1 MDIEREKPAIIISM
15 EDFNKLETQLKSQE
29 PEEYIEPEYLEE
41 GGGIP
46 NKMFFVDEDYKPLNK
61 GCFIYLFLVS
71 EALKEINDSEYSV
84 NSENFVPNTKQT
96 NIINLIKT
104 KFKNYLEIYR
114 KIPVNELKMKL
125 NILCVEFLKILDKE
139 TIQTIYKTLLKNIF
153 EQRKKQLR
161 KNIEDYKKYYETEIF
176 KTIETEEAEKLSD
189 KLCRP
194 IKEIVKELIDIN
206 TVKKIDI
213 EKTINKIA
221 LKKSIKNNA
230 PSRVNLNIES
240 KLKEIEKINNELP
253 KFDELDKIYEK
264 FDENNF
270 EYDDI
275 KTVIKQLKQ
284 TITKY
289 KEIYKVMQASKDKYD
304 KISIYKQLIELKR
317 SIYEKQIEIEK
328 LINKTQKDRFIDK
341 YQNRIEAVKRF
352 EKNTIDIYNYYKK
365 GSNLPVEGLKY
376 TLQGL
381 LITHQKI
388 QELIKDLDDY
398 KAVSLIFDKLTP
410 KEQEEIK
417 DKFDIFN
424 KPTDEFATIDT
435 FENKE
440 INIFTL
446 LGTYF
451 IYLYGKITKQDLIN
465 DNPKI
470 YENFIKEDVLISYDE
485 DLYEELKD
493 IYIDEDEDDIDKYQK
508 IINFESIIKDI
519 LETLNIIRDN
529 KYINTNI
536 KDLDASATIGDDIIK
551 QLEKLD
557 IKKYDDFIIYFKNII
572 PKIIKE
578 FKKVKEVKED
588 DKPEV
593 KEDED
598 AAKAASKP
606 KGEDIVDDKKDDV
619 LHLLSQIEEEDKKNG
634 DGIKKF
640 NINKNELIKVSS
652 GGSLINEKQPLNAKE
667 KMIKTNPSFDPPT
680 RPKKDT
686 INNINNRRK
695 IRDVR
700 ITNYNRKKIQ
710 NSIND
715 LNNNIGLYDKL
726 NPNFL
731 NALSQP
737 QGGGTFFTKK
747 VNKIINNIKQEAKKI

>member
-46 NKMFFVDEDYKPLNK
+46 NKKFFVDEDYKPLNK

-71 EALKEINDSEYSV
+71 EALKEINESEYSV

-104 KFKNYLEIYR
+104 KFKNYVEIYR

-125 NILCVEFLKILDKE
+125 NILCVEFLKNLDKE

-206 TVKKIDI
+206 AVKKIDI

-230 PSRVNLNIES
+230 PNRVNLNIEN

-264 FDENNF
+264 FDENNYEF
-270 EYDDI
+270 EDI
-275 KTVIKQLKQ
+275 KTAIKQLKQ

-304 KISIYKQLIELKR
+304 KISLYKQLIELKR
-317 SIYEKQIEIEK
+317 TIYEKQIEIEN
-328 LINKTQKDRFIDK
+328 LIKKTIKDRFIDK
-341 YQNRIEAVKRF
+341 YQNRIKAVKRF
-352 EKNTIDIYNYYKK
+352 EENTIYIYNYYKK
-365 GSNLPVEGLKY
+365 GSNIPLYEGLKY
-376 TLQGL
+376 TIHNL

-398 KAVSLIFDKLTP
+398 KAVSLVFDKLKP
-410 KEQEEIK
+410 EEQEEIK
-417 DKFDIFN
+417 VKYDIFN
-424 KPTDEFATIDT
+424 KPTDEFVTIDT

-440 INIFTL
+440 INIFVL
-446 LGTYF
+446 LGTYI
-451 IYLYGKITKQDLIN
+451 IYLYGKITKQDLIK

-470 YENFIKEDVLISYDE
+470 YENFIEEDIINGEYNEDVYKELMELDQSLIIE
-485 DLYEELKD
+485 RFLD
-493 IYIDEDEDDIDKYQK
+493 I
-508 IINFESIIKDI
+508 
-519 LETLNIIRDN
+519 LNIIRDN
-529 KYINTNI
+529 KYINTEI
-536 KDLDASATIGDDIIK
+536 KDLEASKTIGDDIIK
-551 QLEKLD
+551 QLEELD
-557 IKKYDDFIIYFKNII
+557 IKKYDDFIIYFTNKV
-572 PKIIKE
+572 PK
-578 FKKVKEVKED
+578 KEVKEEVKKD
-588 DKPEV
+588 DKPEDND
-593 KEDED
+593 DENEEIVID
-598 AAKAASKP
+598 
-606 KGEDIVDDKKDDV
+606 GE
-619 LHLLSQIEEEDKKNG
+619 
-634 DGIKKF
+634 GIKKF
-640 NINKNELIKVSS
+640 NINKNDLIKVSS
-652 GGSLINEKQPLNAKE
+652 GGSLINENKPLNAKE

-700 ITNYNRKKIQ
+700 ITNYNRNKIQ
-710 NSIND
+710 NSINN

-726 NPNFL
+726 NPNLL

>member
-1 MDIEREKPAIIISM
+1 MDIEREKPAIIIST
-15 EDFNKLETQLKSQE
+15 EDFNILETQLKSQE

-206 TVKKIDI
+206 AVKKIDI

-264 FDENNF
+264 FDENNYEF
-270 EYDDI
+270 EDI
-275 KTVIKQLKQ
+275 KTAIKQLKQ

-304 KISIYKQLIELKR
+304 KVSLYKQLIELKR

-328 LINKTQKDRFIDK
+328 LINKTKKDRFIDK
-341 YQNRIEAVKRF
+341 YQNKIEAVKRF
-352 EKNTIDIYNYYKK
+352 EKNTIDIYNYYKE
-365 GSNLPVEGLKY
+365 GSKISIFKELKY
-376 TLQGL
+376 TMHGL

-410 KEQEEIK
+410 QEQKEIK

-440 INIFTL
+440 INIFVL
-446 LGTYF
+446 LGTYI

-470 YENFIKEDVLISYDE
+470 YENFIEEDVLMGEYNE
-485 DLYEELKD
+485 DLYNE
-493 IYIDEDEDDIDKYQK
+493 
-508 IINFESIIKDI
+508 IINIDQSIIIKDF

-536 KDLDASATIGDDIIK
+536 KDLDASKTIGDEIIK

-557 IKKYDDFIIYFKNII
+557 IKKYDDFIIYFTNKE
-572 PKIIKE
+572 PKKE
-578 FKKVKEVKED
+578 EVKEEVKKD
-588 DKPEV
+588 DKPEDND
-593 KEDED
+593 DEN
-598 AAKAASKP
+598 
-606 KGEDIVDDKKDDV
+606 GEIVDDKKDDV
-619 LHLLSQIEEEDKKNG
+619 LQLLGQLEEEDKKNVEKEDKKIEKEDKKNG

-747 VNKIINNIKQEAKKI
+747 VNKIINNIKQEAKKNII

>member
-1 MDIEREKPAIIISM
+1 MDIEREKPAIIIST
-15 EDFNKLETQLKSQE
+15 EDFNRLETQLKSQE
-29 PEEYIEPEYLEE
+29 PEEYIEPEYFEE

-96 NIINLIKT
+96 NILNLIKT
-104 KFKNYLEIYR
+104 KFKNYLQIYR
-114 KIPVNELKMKL
+114 KIPVNDLKMKL
-125 NILCVEFLKILDKE
+125 NLLCIEFLKELDKE

-161 KNIEDYKKYYETEIF
+161 KNIEDYKKYYETEIY

-194 IKEIVKELIDIN
+194 IKEIVRELIDIN
-206 TVKKIDI
+206 AVKKIDI
-213 EKTINKIA
+213 EATINKLA
-221 LKKSIKNNA
+221 MRKSIKNNS
-230 PSRVNLNIES
+230 PNRVNLNIEN

-264 FDENNF
+264 FDENHY

-275 KTVIKQLKQ
+275 KTAIKQLKQ
-284 TITKY
+284 SITKY
-289 KEIYKVMQASKDKYD
+289 KELYKQMQASKDKYD
-304 KISIYKQLIELKR
+304 KISLYQQLIELKR

-328 LINKTQKDRFIDK
+328 LINKTKKDRFIDK
-341 YQNRIEAVKRF
+341 YQNKIKAVKRY
-352 EKNTIDIYNYYKK
+352 EENTIYIYNYYKK

-376 TLQGL
+376 TINGL
-381 LITHQKI
+381 LIAHQKI
-388 QELIKDLDDY
+388 QELNEDLDDY
-398 KAVSLIFDKLTP
+398 KAVALVFDKLTP

-424 KPTDEFATIDT
+424 KPVDEFTTIDT

-440 INIFTL
+440 INIFVL
-446 LGTYF
+446 LGTYI
-451 IYLYGKITKQDLIN
+451 IYLYGKITKQDLIK

-470 YENFIKEDVLISYDE
+470 YENFVEEDILNGEYDE
-485 DLYEELKD
+485 D
-493 IYIDEDEDDIDKYQK
+493 IYNEINNIDQSI
-508 IINFESIIKDI
+508 IIKDF

-529 KYINTNI
+529 KYINSNI
-536 KDLDASATIGDDIIK
+536 KDLDASATIGDEIIK

-557 IKKYDDFIIYFKNII
+557 IKKYDDFIIYFTNKE
-572 PKIIKE
+572 PKKE
-578 FKKVKEVKED
+578 EVKEEVKKD

-593 KEDED
+593 KEDE
-598 AAKAASKP
+598 
-606 KGEDIVDDKKDDV
+606 EIVADKKDDV
-619 LHLLSQIEEEDKKNG
+619 LDLLNQIEDENG
-634 DGIKKF
+634 EGIKKF

-700 ITNYNRKKIQ
+700 ITNYNRNKIQ
-710 NSIND
+710 NSINN

-726 NPNFL
+726 NPNLL
-731 NALSQP
+731 NVLSQP

>member
-1 MDIEREKPAIIISM
+1 MDIEREKPAIIIST
-15 EDFNKLETQLKSQE
+15 EDFNILETQLKSQE

-206 TVKKIDI
+206 AVKKIDI

-264 FDENNF
+264 FDENNYEF
-270 EYDDI
+270 EDI
-275 KTVIKQLKQ
+275 KTAIKQLKQ

-304 KISIYKQLIELKR
+304 KVSLYKQLIELKR

-328 LINKTQKDRFIDK
+328 LINKTKKDRFIDK
-341 YQNRIEAVKRF
+341 YQNKIEAVKRF
-352 EKNTIDIYNYYKK
+352 EKNTIDIYNYYKE
-365 GSNLPVEGLKY
+365 GSKISIFKELKY
-376 TLQGL
+376 TMHGL

-410 KEQEEIK
+410 QEQKEIK

-440 INIFTL
+440 INIFVL
-446 LGTYF
+446 LGTYI

-470 YENFIKEDVLISYDE
+470 YENFIEEDVLNSNYVE
-485 DLYEELKD
+485 DLY
-493 IYIDEDEDDIDKYQK
+493 DE
-508 IINFESIIKDI
+508 IINIDHSIIIKDF

-536 KDLDASATIGDDIIK
+536 KDLDASKTIGDDIIK
-551 QLEKLD
+551 QLEELD
-557 IKKYDDFIIYFKNII
+557 IKKYDDFIIYFTNKE
-572 PKIIKE
+572 PKKE
-578 FKKVKEVKED
+578 EVKEEVKKD
-588 DKPEV
+588 DKPEDNDDENGEIV
-593 KEDED
+593 IDKE
-598 AAKAASKP
+598 
-606 KGEDIVDDKKDDV
+606 KDTA
-619 LHLLSQIEEEDKKNG
+619 LQLLGQIEEEDKKNG